1 MANTFE
7 LIASYTASGA
17 VSSIDF
23 SSIASTWTDLVVRV
37 SARTDRPN
45 DAESIGVKFNND
57 ASSIYSYRILYG
69 VGSGTPSST
78 SGSAGSFLW
87 GGETTGANATAST
100 FGSTDIYIPN
110 YAGSN
115 NKSLSADLTSE
126 NNATGVIQGLSAGLY
141 SSISAINRI
150 TLSPGSG
157 YSFQQYSTAYL
168 YGVKNA

>member
-1 MANTFE
+1 MPNTFE
-7 LIASYTASGA
+7 LIASYTATGA

-45 DAESIGVKFNND
+45 EAESIGVKFNND

-69 VGSGTPSST
+69 TGSAVASS

-87 GGETTGANATAST
+87 GGETTGANATANT

-141 SSISAINRI
+141 SSTSAINRI
-150 TLSPGSG
+150 TLTPGSG